1 MPAAVQAK
9 QQIPCEANTYVGMAA
24 SVPDVIAPLIREY
37 YKGVA
42 PRDIAP
48 QHIERREF
56 GFGDFERTI
65 AFRHMAFDNETK
77 LHSYLV
83 ENAPAFVS
91 YSPSEYEDPAGRP
104 MESKRWMGS
113 ELLFDLDAT
122 DMKLSCQKEHGSS
135 WVCQNCLDS
144 VKAETI
150 KLVEEFLIP
159 DFGVAESE
167 ISVNFSGNRG
177 YHVHV
182 TNEEIYKLGPGAR
195 KKMTEYISGTGID
208 LKNFF
213 PALGERGMRLEGP
226 MPTDYGWGGRLA
238 RGVISA
244 LNGGEATLTALGI
257 DKATA
262 RKLSKNKAEVVLG
275 IATNG
280 NWDKINIEHKAD
292 VWTNVLNG
300 MAVKQSDQIDSNV
313 TNDVYHIIRL
323 PNSIHGKSG
332 LASKKLRS
340 FKEITGFDPMKEAV
354 AFRKGEIEV
363 VATSPQFSMGGM
375 TFGPYKEEKVKLPA
389 YAAAYLLL
397 KKVATLPAN

>member
-1 MPAAVQAK
+1 MPSTVS
-9 QQIPCEANTYVGMAA
+9 EVVTL
-24 SVPDVIAPLIREY
+24 LIREY
-37 YKGVA
+37 YRGMSPK
-42 PRDIAP
+42 DIAP
-48 QHIERREF
+48 AHVERREF

-65 AFRHMAFDNETK
+65 AYRHMAFGNEVK
-77 LHSYLV
+77 LHNYLV
-83 ENAPAFVS
+83 ENAPPFVS

-135 WVCQNCLDS
+135 WVCQNCLDA

-150 KLVEEFLIP
+150 KLVEEFLVP
-159 DFGVAESE
+159 DFGVSEGE

-182 TNEEIYKLGPGAR
+182 MNEEIYRLGPGAR
-195 KKMTEYISGTGID
+195 KKMTEYISGAGID

-213 PALGERGMRLEGP
+213 PALGERGMRLDGP

-244 LNGGEATLTALGI
+244 LNSGEASLMALGI
-257 DKATA
+257 DKTTA
-262 RKLSKNKAEVVLG
+262 RKLSKNKAEVILG

-300 MAVKQSDQIDSNV
+300 MAVKQGDQIDRNV

-332 LASKKLRS
+332 LASKKLRT
-340 FKEITGFDPMKEAV
+340 FKDITDFDPMKEAI
-354 AFRKGEIEV
+354 AFKSGTIEV
-363 VATSPQFSMGGM
+363 VATCPQFVMNGM
-375 TFGPYKEEKVKLPA
+375 TFGPYSETKAELPS

-397 KKVATLPAN
+397 KKVAKPAINSLTSNA